1 MHLDGWGRRLPRMGR
16 LVERSYEG
24 VIGPEP
30 YKAFVPHGVRDWRPN
45 PDRGVVERVV
55 VAAERLRSLPR
66 VLTPSPP
73 LQWCLNRSEGIA
85 SSEVE
90 GIATTL
96 RSLSLL
102 ESLRARRDPDRQ
114 ARDRQALGAV
124 RLNAHAITAGQR
136 PGAEIAA
143 SDIAE
148 MHRVLFAGTE
158 QAFEIGRFRD
168 REVWIGAP
176 GTRSPARSH
185 YVPPPH
191 ELVADLVEDLV
202 EFMSLPRWEHP
213 LVVAAISHLQFETI
227 HPFIDGNGRVGR
239 ALMHFVIQRT
249 LPHALAIPLSVAIG
263 ERKQEYFESL
273 RPYQTYVGA
282 ADTEIRV
289 ATAEAAISYVADAVV
304 VACDYAEILAECISQ
319 MRDAWDDLRLRSDSA
334 AAATLAAMSTM
345 PAVTVKY
352 LEQTTGRSAGSLRR
366 GLRRLVDAGVVAE
379 TRDSESGRT
388 VFELPAM
395 LDVVDRRGVLL
406 DHCWVL
412 HEAGIRR
419 TASDL
424 LSQFRSGPNS
434 AFRA

>member
-1 MHLDGWGRRLPRMGR
+1 MGR

-24 VIGPEP
+24 VLGPEP
-30 YKAFVPHGVRDWRPN
+30 YWAFVPHGVRDWRLDS
-45 PDRGVVERVV
+45 DRGVVERVV
-55 VAAERLRSLPR
+55 TAAERLRSLQR
-66 VLTPSPP
+66 VLTPSPT

-102 ESLRARRDPDRQ
+102 ESLRAVRDPDRQ

-148 MHRVLFAGTE
+148 MHRILFAGTD

-176 GTRSPARSH
+176 GTRSPARAH

-202 EFMSLPRWEHP
+202 GFMSLPKWEHP
-213 LVVAAISHLQFETI
+213 LVVAAVSHLQFETI

-249 LPHALAIPLSVAIG
+249 LPQALAIPLSVSIG

-282 ADTEIRV
+282 ADTEIRM
-289 ATAEAAISYVADAVV
+289 ATAEVAISYIADAVV
-304 VACDYAEILAECISQ
+304 VACDYAEVLAECIAQ
-319 MRDAWDDLRLRSDSA
+319 MRDAWNDLRLRSDSA
-334 AAATLAAMSTM
+334 AAATLAVMSTM

-352 LEQTTGRSAGSLRR
+352 LEQTTGRSGGSLRR

-379 TRDSESGRT
+379 TRDHESGRT
-388 VFELPAM
+388 VFELPVM
-395 LDVVDRRGVLL
+395 LDVVDRRGLLL
-406 DHCWVL
+406 DHCWAL
-412 HEAGIRR
+412 REAGTSRP
-419 TASDL
+419 ASDL
-424 LSQFRSGPNS
+424 LARFRSSLDGS
-434 AFRA
+434 HH